1 MKPVFNNLNRH
12 IRSTAKKAVF
22 SDFSRDVARKVVSLS
37 RQNNVLE
44 QGLEKAN
51 LTERVNRFASERL
64 PEGKYFAKLTIKDW
78 EKYRDEK
85 FRLFQGNKVI
95 YGNQIEPPARGFPLE
110 YRNIIVTSRKLE
122 NFRLSIDAPFTL
134 AISQGAFST
143 EQQNKYDAQYG
154 VQQHGDVFYSLRGNT
169 RNPKKILVTFPGFGP
184 STTRIPYAV
193 SYLKALTD
201 EDLKHTLMIC
211 FQDRYM
217 VSGTYMMV
225 DSAGRPLYSRVK
237 AVIDAL
243 LEKHGLSDRDMMLFG
258 ASKGGSIAIH
268 YMQEYPEA
276 RLVVAVPQ
284 MNLPYYM
291 NKPFFKHNLY
301 LVPAIHDLE
310 QPEELLRS
318 YFEEGRSIDYFYT
331 NSDELS
337 NHSLIEFARGIPGLT
352 KYRVHGKHGE
362 VARTALP
369 SILNLM
375 REFIG
380 LGKPATI
387 KADSLQTYHD
397 ESFVFA
403 QARIEPGLDQQSPTN
418 WYLEADM
425 DGTVFRALMTSH
437 SYDFVK
443 YTDRPQRLLPAYDPI
458 ESMDRIVGLQ
468 ENGVT
473 YRGSF
478 KDALERSDEQPN
490 NLISEYAPISGDTDG
505 IDTQYTVVNGASFGR
520 FRYISRTINPE
531 GSTVEVHFVDD
542 LSIAPRVKPASR
554 QTHPT
559 SHLVVVESLN
569 EMLFSQLFALRCVM
583 GLKGDRLRIVV
594 HNCNLNADHIKAL
607 VKTDWVNVQVVVVRG
622 VEGLVL
628 TNRPFNNWI
637 KKRRLNVLESSKN
650 EMNQHVQIQRAQ
662 ARSRLVRLPQAVS
675 ALNKPIEKVEDST
688 PFGPS
693 QEVGPKQGRPR
704 SGDKKKYTSQ
714 VKSSSFSQGKSPD
727 PNKAS
732 NESPIYSSD
741 SVIQKNS
748 KRKKRK

>member
-1 MKPVFNNLNRH
+1 MKPSLTNINRH

-37 RQNNVLE
+37 RQNAMLE
-44 QGLEKAN
+44 QGLEQAN

-78 EKYRDEK
+78 EKHRNKK
-85 FRLFQGNKVI
+85 FRLFQGNKVV

-110 YRNIIVTSRKLE
+110 YRNIIVTSRNPE

-201 EDLKHTLMIC
+201 EDLKNTLMIC

-225 DSAGRPLYSRVK
+225 DSAGRPLYPRVK
-237 AVIDAL
+237 AAIDGL

-268 YMQEYPEA
+268 YMQEYPAA

-301 LVPAIHDLE
+301 LVPAIHDLD
-310 QPEELLRS
+310 QPEDLLRS

-352 KYRVHGKHGE
+352 KYRVQGKHGE

-380 LGKPATI
+380 LGKSTVI

-403 QARIEPGLDQQSPTN
+403 QARIQTGLDQESPTN

-458 ESMDRIVGLQ
+458 DSMNRIVGLQ

-473 YRGSF
+473 YRGNF
-478 KDALERSDEQPN
+478 DNALERSDEQPN
-490 NLISEYAPISGDTDG
+490 NLISEYAHISGDTNEEA
-505 IDTQYTVVNGASFGR
+505 IQYTVVNGASFGR
-520 FRYISRTINPE
+520 FRYISRTIDPE

-542 LSIAPRVKPASR
+542 LSIAPRVKPALR
-554 QTHPT
+554 QTYPT
-559 SHLVVVESLN
+559 SHLIVVEALD
-569 EMLFSQLFALRCVM
+569 EMLFAQLFALRCVM
-583 GLKGDRLRIVV
+583 GLKGERLRIVV
-594 HNCNLNADHIKAL
+594 HNRHLNAEHIKAL
-607 VKTDWVNVQVVVVRG
+607 VKTDWVHVQVVVVRG

-628 TNRPFNNWI
+628 TSRPFSNWI
-637 KKRRLNVLESSKN
+637 TKRRLNVLESSKN
-650 EMNQHVQIQRAQ
+650 EMKQQAQMLEAQ
-662 ARSRLVRLPQAVS
+662 ARSQSIRLPQTVVALKKPLEKIEDGSSLQRHS
-675 ALNKPIEKVEDST
+675 AKPET
-688 PFGPS
+688 
-693 QEVGPKQGRPR
+693 KQRKPQPEA
-704 SGDKKKYTSQ
+704 KKKY
-714 VKSSSFSQGKSPD
+714 SSKGKSAD
-727 PNKAS
+727 PAKAS
-732 NESPIYSSD
+732 KEWPIYSSD
-741 SVIQKNS
+741 PVIQKNS